1 MVFFFGVEYE
11 SIDAYI
17 IKQFV
22 NNQTSFILFYMQY
35 KPLFSSKFQRIFN
48 RYLIHYLCG
57 NFVSFDGMRH
67 LIKVLHNRI
76 LLKNVNDIET
86 CKPLRSLCDTNFR
99 EIETKYQCK
108 EDMKKG
114 LKIKIKNTIYYKFS
128 SNSIL
133 YKIDNIIKQKY
144 DIHSTDLLGFVLNV
158 FISQKS

>member
-1 MVFFFGVEYE
+1 MVFFFGVEYV

-17 IKQFV
+17 IQQFV

-76 LLKNVNDIET
+76 LLKNVDDVET
-86 CKPLRSLCDTNFR
+86 CKPLRPIYNITST
-99 EIETKYQCK
+99 EIETKYQNK
-108 EDMKKG
+108 EDM
-114 LKIKIKNTIYYKFS
+114 S
-128 SNSIL
+128 SIL
-133 YKIDNIIKQKY
+133 KKK
-144 DIHSTDLLGFVLNV
+144 
-158 FISQKS
+158 